1 MIIERLKYQTGLL
14 IFLGVCIFTPSVS
27 IAKIDES
34 EAFREMAYELIKGI
48 DRTGGPVKEAGTVE
62 QKIRAIKKRFN
73 TNSAKRLRIA
83 IWPYEAE
90 KLPASMD

>member
-48 DRTGGPVKEAGTVE
+48 DQTGGPVNEAGAVE
-62 QKIRAIKKRFN
+62 KTIRALKKTF
-73 TNSAKRLRIA
+73 
-83 IWPYEAE
+83 
-90 KLPASMD
+90 